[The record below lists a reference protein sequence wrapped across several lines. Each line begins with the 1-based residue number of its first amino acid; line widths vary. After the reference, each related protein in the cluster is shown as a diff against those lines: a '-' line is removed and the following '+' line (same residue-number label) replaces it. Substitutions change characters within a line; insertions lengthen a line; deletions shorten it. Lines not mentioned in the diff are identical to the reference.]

1 MTELKRLKK
10 NVVDTE
16 AAFDDDKAAFDYS
29 FNKAAWDAATYA
41 DAYDAAADA
50 AYVIYK
56 AATYAAWVKAKLEL
70 EDYLKEQ
77 DDEHSN

>member
-1 MTELKRLKK
+1 MTELTKLETLEK
-10 NVVDTE
+10 NVVDTK

-29 FNKAAWDAATYA
+29 FNKAAE
-41 DAYDAAADA
+41 DAAADA

-77 DDEHSN
+77 EK

>member
-29 FNKAAWDAATYA
+29 FNKAAWDAAA
-41 DAYDAAADA
+41 EDAAADA
-50 AYVIYK
+50 IYAIYK
-56 AATYAAWVKAKLEL
+56 AATYAAWSKAKREL
-70 EDYLKEQ
+70 EDYLEEQ

>member
-1 MTELKRLKK
+1 MTELERLEKK
-10 NVVDTE
+10 VVDTE

-29 FNKAAWDAATYA
+29 FNKAAWDAAA
-41 DAYDAAADA
+41 EDAAADA
-50 AYVIYK
+50 IYAIYK

-77 DDEHSN
+77 EK